1 MHDRLIP
8 FDRILNFRDFG
19 GWETTD
25 GARIARGKL
34 FRSASFHDA
43 SDADITK
50 LNDMDLRFLVDLRRP
65 EERAHEPNKWPSEA
79 SRVIVSDEGAGGQ
92 SLPPHLLALM
102 QSDLTPQSTR
112 DYMTSLYRE
121 IPFDPRLIRLYRDW
135 FAELAQGGAG
145 VIHCAAGK
153 DRTGIGCAL
162 TLIALGVDEEAVF
175 AAVGLRRTVWQ
186 GVRLLDARLKAC
198 DLSNSDWQHAHLQ
211 RVEFEACNLTGMN
224 FANAQWNHVRCES
237 SKLLLAAFAHAKFTA
252 TAFRACH
259 LEQADFTGADLR
271 DVVFADCN
279 LRQAR
284 FFGARLQG
292 ADLRG
297 CDLTGFGATAHD
309 LRGAIVE
316 ARQLVDLAPMLGVI
330 VK

>member
-175 AAVGLRRTVWQ
+175 ADYEFTNAAV
-186 GVRLLDARLKAC
+186 
-198 DLSNSDWQHAHLQ
+198 DLEK
-211 RVEFEACNLTGMN
+211 RMP
-224 FANAQWNHVRCES
+224 RI
-237 SKLLLAAFAHAKFTA
+237 
-252 TAFRACH
+252 
-259 LEQADFTGADLR
+259 
-271 DVVFADCN
+271 
-279 LRQAR
+279 QAR
-284 FFGARLQG
+284 MEERLG
-292 ADLRG
+292 RELNPDALR
-297 CDLTGFGATAHD
+297 
-309 LRGAIVE
+309 
-316 ARQLVDLAPMLGVI
+316 PMLGVEVDYLRASLEAI
-330 VK
+330 DSKYGSAIAYIDRELGVGEHEREALRARLAA